1 MSEDSDEENSLIKYS
16 GNYGGITQ
24 ESQFWDDFEDIGEQE
39 LLKRKIIKIKIY
51 TGKYND
57 KEAIFGISVTFK
69 NLANGAIE
77 ERDHKGSKD
86 FEDVKEFE
94 IGGQFLTDFHIRFTN
109 EAEYISQLG
118 YGTTKTQ
125 FLVPEKS
132 DDGED
137 KTIETNGGENI
148 IVGTFGCLREK
159 LDATGFLYIP
169 KKEYMKIS
177 LFCFFM
183 LKYVVKKDAQFKDK
197 WDKQYTSLPKDYQY
211 IWKFANLP
219 DACFFNI
226 IKYCFS

>member
-1 MSEDSDEENSLIKYS
+1 MSEYSDEEDKSLIKYS

-24 ESQFWDDFEDIGEQE
+24 ESQFWDDFEDIGEKE

-57 KEAIFGISVTFK
+57 KNAIFGISVTYK
-69 NLANGAIE
+69 NLTNGKIE
-77 ERDHKGSKD
+77 EIDHKGSKD
-86 FEDVKEFE
+86 FEDVKEFV
-94 IGGQFLTDFHIRFTN
+94 INGFLTDFHIRFTN

-177 LFCFFM
+177 LYCYFM
-183 LKYVVKKDAQFKDK
+183 LKYLVKNDAKKKKK
-197 WDKQYTSLPKDYQY
+197 WENQYTSLSKDYQY
-211 IWKFANLP
+211 IWKCANLP
-219 DACFFNI
+219 DACFFTI